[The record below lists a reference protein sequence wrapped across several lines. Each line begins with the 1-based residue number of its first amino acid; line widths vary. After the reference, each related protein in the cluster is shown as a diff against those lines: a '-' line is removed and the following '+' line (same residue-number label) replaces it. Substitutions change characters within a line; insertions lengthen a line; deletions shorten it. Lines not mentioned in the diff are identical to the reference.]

1 MGRVDRSRLPQSEAV
16 PVPRFPVVR
25 DGRLSNGLALK
36 IAEHPGP
43 PVVTF
48 RLMMPVGSAS
58 DPPGSPGLAALTAD
72 LLDEGNADRT
82 GLEVHAALD
91 AIGARLGTE
100 VSADAT
106 VISLTTL
113 SRYASEGLALLADIV
128 ARPRFDDADVDR
140 VRALRRSRLR
150 QMRSAPSAV
159 ADRVFI
165 ETVYPEHPY
174 GHLGVGTDE
183 SLAGFTRADVFGF
196 HQDAYQ
202 LGIATLIASGAL
214 THDQFVASAEGSFG
228 KLTVRQPTKGAVA
241 EPMCFNDVRAL
252 ATNVVLVDRPGAV
265 QSELRVGHVAAAR
278 QTPDYHA
285 LRVLNMV
292 LGGQFVSRL
301 NQVLREEKGYTYG
314 VHTVFDCRRAPGPF
328 TFQGSVQADATV
340 ESIREVLGQMVSIG
354 GDRPVV
360 PAELDLAQAA
370 LTRGFARGFETAGQ
384 VVRGIGQLVLHEL
397 PEDSYDRFV
406 PEVEAVDIGG
416 VTAAAKAHLH
426 ADRATIVV
434 VGPAEV
440 VGPGLDALGLGEV
453 ILVDAL
459 TDGE

>member
-1 MGRVDRSRLPQSEAV
+1 MGSVDRLRLPQPGAV

-25 DGRLSNGLALK
+25 AGRLSNGLALR

-48 RLMMPVGSAS
+48 RLMTPVGSAS
-58 DPPGSPGLAALTAD
+58 DPVGSPGLAALTAD
-72 LLDEGNADRT
+72 LLDEGGAGRT
-82 GLEVHAALD
+82 GLELHAALD

-113 SRYASEGLALLADIV
+113 TSYATEGLALLADIV
-128 ARPRFDDADVDR
+128 ARPRFDEADVDR

-150 QMRSAPSAV
+150 QMRSVPGAV

-165 ETVYPEHPY
+165 ETVYREHPY
-174 GHLGVGTDE
+174 GHLGLGTDE
-183 SLAGFTRADVFGF
+183 SLASLTRTDVFGF
-196 HQDAYQ
+196 HRDAYQ
-202 LGIATLIASGAL
+202 LGIATLIAGGAL
-214 THDQFVASAEGSFG
+214 THDQFVASAERSFG
-228 KLTVRQPTKGAVA
+228 KLPVRQPTEGGVV
-241 EPMCFNDVRAL
+241 EPLQLNDVRAL
-252 ATNVVLVDRPGAV
+252 AKNVVLVDRPGAV
-265 QSELRVGHVAAAR
+265 QSELRVGHVAVAR
-278 QTPDYHA
+278 QTPDYCA
-285 LRVLNMV
+285 LQVLNMV

-314 VHTVFDCRRAPGPF
+314 VHTAFDCRRAPGPF

-340 ESIREVLGQMVSIG
+340 ESIREVLGQMASIG
-354 GDRPVV
+354 SDRPVV

-397 PEDSYDRFV
+397 PEDYYGRFIS
-406 PEVEAVDIGG
+406 EVEAVDVGD
-416 VTAAAKAHLH
+416 VTAAAKANLH
-426 ADRATIVV
+426 ADCATIVV
-434 VGPAEV
+434 VGPAEIIAS
-440 VGPGLDALGLGEV
+440 GLDALGFGEV
-453 ILVDAL
+453 IRVDAL
-459 TDGE
+459 SDDE